1 MIMHASNGGG
11 NLKMTETRKRFKKIG
26 ITAGIISGLTY
37 GLYTTFVLIAGNYK
51 PLAGAG
57 DLMPG
62 LAGALILAYV
72 TSGLNDFFAGLWLTA
87 YNIKTGRIKE
97 LGRSLKLFP
106 GKISLVGSFVGGPI
120 ASGAYILGLNMA
132 GAYAIP
138 ISAMYILFGAFFSRI
153 ILKQKIVPR
162 VGAGMLIC
170 VIGAIVINWVKPEGS
185 SNFTLGIIFAFVAA
199 VGWALEGVF
208 AAYGSA
214 MLDSDVLINIRQLL
228 SGIVDLFVILPII
241 GGMGLLG
248 DTMHSLP
255 PVAWLLISGL
265 CAAVSYLCWYKSNST
280 VGCAVGMSLNITY
293 AFWGVLFCIL
303 FVKQPITP
311 TIIVG
316 SVIIIA
322 GAILVSVNPFELFG
336 KKEE

>member
-1 MIMHASNGGG
+1 
-11 NLKMTETRKRFKKIG
+11 MTETRKRFRRIG

-37 GLYTTFVLIAGNYK
+37 GLYTTFVLIAGFYK
-51 PLAGAG
+51 PLEGAS
-57 DLMPG
+57 DLIPG
-62 LAGALILAYV
+62 LTGALILAYV
-72 TSGLNDFFAGLWLTA
+72 TSGLNDLFAGLWLTA
-87 YNIKTGRIKE
+87 YNFKTGRIRE

-106 GKISLVGSFVGGPI
+106 GKISLLGSFVGGPI
-120 ASGAYILGLNMA
+120 ASGAYLLGLNLA

-162 VGAGMLIC
+162 VGTGMFIC
-170 VIGAIVINWVKPEGS
+170 VIGAIIINWVKPEGS

-199 VGWALEGVF
+199 IGWALEGVF

-228 SGIVDLFVILPII
+228 SGIVDLFVVLPII

-248 DTMHSLP
+248 NTMQSAP
-255 PVAWLLISGL
+255 PVAWLVLSGF
-265 CAAVSYLCWYKSNST
+265 CAAVSYLCWYKANST
-280 VGCAVGMSLNITY
+280 VGCAIGMSLNITY

-303 FVKQPITP
+303 FIKQPITP
-311 TIIVG
+311 TIVIG
-316 SVIIIA
+316 SIIIII
-322 GAILVSVNPFELFG
+322 GAILVSVNPLELFG

>member
-1 MIMHASNGGG
+1 
-11 NLKMTETRKRFKKIG
+11 MTETRKKFKKIG
-26 ITAGIISGLTY
+26 ITAGIISGLMY
-37 GLYTTFVLIAGNYK
+37 GLYTTFVLIAGQYP
-51 PLAGAG
+51 PLAGAT
-57 DLMPG
+57 DVIPG
-62 LAGALILAYV
+62 LTGALILAYV
-72 TSGLNDFFAGLWLTA
+72 TSGLNDLFAGIWLTG
-87 YNIKTGRIKE
+87 YNIKTGRINE

-106 GKISLVGSFVGGPI
+106 GKISLIGSFVGGPI
-120 ASGAYILGLNMA
+120 ASGAYLLGLSMA

-162 VGAGMLIC
+162 VGAGMMIC
-170 VIGAIVINWVKPEGS
+170 VVGAIVINWVKPEGS
-185 SNFTLGIIFAFVAA
+185 TNFTLGIIFAFIAA
-199 VGWALEGVF
+199 IGWALEGVF

-228 SGIVDLFVILPII
+228 SGIVDLFVILPIL

-248 DTMHSLP
+248 STMQVIP
-255 PVAWLLISGL
+255 PVAWLVLSGF

-303 FVKQPITP
+303 FINQPITP
-311 TIIVG
+311 TIIIG
-316 SVIIIA
+316 SIIIIV
-322 GAILVSVNPFELFG
+322 GAVLVSLNPMDLFN
-336 KKEE
+336 KKED